1 MSLPNPIKLIGANG
15 SPYTRKMLSFLR
27 YKRIPYTMI
36 WSDVDTY
43 FSKAKIEIEKPK
55 PVLFPTFLLPD
66 ENGDLKAETDSTP
79 LIRRIESEA
88 GERSTIPTD
97 PVLAFLNYL
106 LEDFADEWCTKFMF
120 HYRWNDKKDAEN
132 AGTIL
137 PLQIMGSISDEVLD
151 NFNKMFSKRQIDRL
165 WVVGSNKDT
174 APIIDASLRRLL
186 VILQKH
192 FTSFPYLI
200 GKRPSSSD
208 FALFGQFSQLVN
220 FDPTPREI
228 VHEVSMR
235 TVAWVGVIED
245 LSGLEVSDNDW
256 FKYEDIPSTIKEL
269 LTEIGKGYVPALLAN
284 AKAIENEEKE
294 WETEIDGCIWRQ
306 KSFPYQAKCLKWI
319 NEEYNMLSKIDME
332 KVDNLLD
339 GTGCEKILKII

>member
-1 MSLPNPIKLIGANG
+1 MVA
-15 SPYTRKMLSFLR
+15 YLR
-27 YKRIPYTMI
+27 YKRIPYEVI
-36 WSDVDTY
+36 WSPAEDVL
-43 FSKAKIEIEKPK
+43 KKMNIEPPK
-55 PVLFPTFLLPD
+55 PILLPVFILD
-66 ENGDLKAETDSTP
+66 RDGQPSAVTDSTP
-79 LIRRIESEA
+79 LIREFE
-88 GERSTIPTD
+88 EKYPHRSVLPKD
-97 PVLAFLNYL
+97 PALNFINFI
-106 LEDFADEWCTKFMF
+106 LEDFGDEWCTKFMF

-137 PLQIMGSISDEVLD
+137 PLQIMGSIPDEVLD

-339 GTGCEKILKII
+339 GTGCEKILNII